1 MTLNEICKALECC
14 CTEAGL
20 NACEECPYDMCDD
33 LSCADQV
40 CKDAIELI
48 KKQQEKI
55 DMLEVIKKL
64 NEQDI
69 ADRDEMLKQKVE
81 VVYEDFM
88 KDYKCIREENDGL
101 YAELAEARAEIA
113 VLKKVNNQPAL
124 PFTCHVC
131 GGMIDK
137 TSTTKIDP

>member
-14 CTEAGL
+14 STDYTA
-20 NACEECPYDMCDD
+20 NMCEECPYHHEYEKKPCIEQMCE
-33 LSCADQV
+33 
-40 CKDAIELI
+40 DAVALI

-88 KDYKCIREENDGL
+88 KDYKCIQEENEGL
-101 YAELAEARAEIA
+101 YKELAEARDEIER
-113 VLKKVNNQPAL
+113 LRNGK
-124 PFTCHVC
+124 
-131 GGMIDK
+131 D
-137 TSTTKIDP
+137 

>member
-14 CTEAGL
+14 STDASL
-20 NACEECPYDMCDD
+20 HMCEECPYDMCEDC
-33 LSCADQV
+33 SCADQV

-101 YAELAEARAEIA
+101 YAELAEARAEIER
-113 VLKKVNNQPAL
+113 LRNGK
-124 PFTCHVC
+124 
-131 GGMIDK
+131 D
-137 TSTTKIDP
+137 